1 MKRAKSDFDAH
12 AFLPAAIEIE
22 ETPPNPL
29 ARKTLWLLCGL
40 FLLAILWACFGEI
53 DIVAVAPGKVIVSD
67 RTKLI
72 QPTELGVVLAIHVR
86 DGSIVKAG
94 DVLVE
99 LDATSADADEVRV
112 KGEHHAAER
121 EVARYRSFLAYLDDG
136 KWSLPKDA
144 SVLDRQV
151 VSGLVE
157 EYQQKRLAL
166 TQSEMSKRSE
176 REALVQTEF
185 KLEQT
190 LPLINQRTESLRE
203 LSEKQLVAEHQWL
216 EQEERLINAKQDL
229 EIARAQRQALE
240 ADVEQLQAQL
250 KGVRAEYRK
259 LALERI
265 AELEQR
271 RDSLNQEQV
280 KATQR
285 AAYQVLRSPV
295 AGVVQELAVHTVGGV
310 VTPAEKLMVIV
321 PQDGGIEVEA
331 LVLNK
336 DVGFIE
342 EGHVA
347 AVKVDA
353 FPFTRYGTLSGK
365 VLSVSNDA
373 IQHEQLG
380 LVFSARVALDK
391 RTINVGNKELPLG
404 SGMTTVTEIH
414 TGKRTLM
421 EFLLSPVLGR
431 MDEAGRER

>member
-1 MKRAKSDFDAH
+1 MNDVRKPEVEH

-40 FLLAILWACFGEI
+40 FLLAVVWACLGEV

-72 QPTELGVVLAIHVR
+72 QPTELGVVRAIHVR

-94 DVLVE
+94 DVLIE
-99 LDATSADADEVRV
+99 LDATSAEADAVRV
-112 KGEHHAAER
+112 EGEHNAAER
-121 EVARYRSFLAYLDDG
+121 EAARYRSFLSYLDNG
-136 KWSLPKDA
+136 KQHLAKTTSALE
-144 SVLDRQV
+144 RQV
-151 VSGLVE
+151 VSGLIE
-157 EYQQKRLAL
+157 EYAQKRLAL
-166 TQSEMSKRSE
+166 VQAESSKRAE

-203 LSEKQLVAEHQWL
+203 LAEKKLVAEHQWL
-216 EQEERLINAKQDL
+216 EQEERLITAKQDL
-229 EIARAQRQALE
+229 EIARAQRAALE
-240 ADVEQLQAQL
+240 AEVEQLQAQFKGL
-250 KGVRAEYRK
+250 KAEYRK

-271 RDSLNQEQV
+271 RDSLGQEHI
-280 KATQR
+280 KASQR
-285 AAYQVLRSPV
+285 SAYQILKAPV

-310 VTPAEKLMVIV
+310 VSPAEKLMVIV
-321 PQDGGIEVEA
+321 PQGGGIEVEA

-336 DVGFIE
+336 DIGFVE
-342 EGHVA
+342 EGHAV
-347 AVKVDA
+347 AVKVDS
-353 FPFTRYGTLSGK
+353 FPFTRYGTLPGK
-365 VLSVSNDA
+365 VVSVSNDA

-380 LVFSARVALDK
+380 LVFAARVALDR
-391 RTINVGNKELPLG
+391 RTMNVGNRDIPLG

-414 TGKRTLM
+414 TGTRTLM

-431 MDEAGRER
+431 MDEAARER